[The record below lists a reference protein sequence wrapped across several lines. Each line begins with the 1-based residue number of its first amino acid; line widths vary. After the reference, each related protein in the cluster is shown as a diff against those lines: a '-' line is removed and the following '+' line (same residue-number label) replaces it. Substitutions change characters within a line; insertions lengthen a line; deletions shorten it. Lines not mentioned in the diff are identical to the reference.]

1 MPCNNQGVCATLLG
15 RVRCNCLGTGYSGQ
29 FCDDEIDECN
39 VMPCLNG
46 GVCTDLVNGF
56 SCGCEGTGFSGE
68 ECEIRKL

>member
-1 MPCNNQGVCATLLG
+1 
-15 RVRCNCLGTGYSGQ
+15 
-29 FCDDEIDECN
+29 
-39 VMPCLNG
+39 MPCLNG